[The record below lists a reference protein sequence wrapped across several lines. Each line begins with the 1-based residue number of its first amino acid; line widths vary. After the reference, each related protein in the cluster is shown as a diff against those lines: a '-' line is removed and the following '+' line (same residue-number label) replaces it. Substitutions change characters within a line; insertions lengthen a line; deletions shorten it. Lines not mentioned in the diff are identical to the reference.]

1 MSVSSF
7 QPASGR
13 VEYAHGND
21 SLNRNEKAPCAT
33 VTGSMLLLHDQMLA
47 PPQDRLLAPTSKSVG
62 TNSRCRS
69 PAFAAVSNTSAVL
82 DF

>member
-7 QPASGR
+7 QPASGP

-21 SLNRNEKAPCAT
+21 SLNRNEKAACAT

-47 PPQDRLLAPTSKSVG
+47 PQDRLLAPTSKSVG
-62 TNSRCRS
+62 TNSRYRS
-69 PAFAAVSNTSAVL
+69 PAFAAASNTSAVL